1 MPEVE
6 TKAKTI
12 TVREA
17 MELAI
22 KPHEL
27 VPWEKMDPS
36 AQIVVVENNEDLNE
50 LVIKKDAYYD
60 VSEYTSYPFI
70 YEVAFIY
77 SELRAKQL
85 LAYLEKNI
93 REEQIVELWRVWI
106 GHDENDLHIPYVNVN
121 YEELSLNHLVQMYNP
136 NHEKFKEQ
144 HCIVIERYNNQYDK
158 EG

>member
-36 AQIVVVENNEDLNE
+36 AQIVVVENKEDLNE

-60 VSEYTSYPFI
+60 VSGYTSYSFI
-70 YEVAFIY
+70 YEVTFIY

-85 LAYLEKNI
+85 LAYLKKNI

-106 GHDENDLHIPYVNVN
+106 GHDENDLHIPYVSVN

-158 EG
+158 KC

>member
-36 AQIVVVENNEDLNE
+36 AQIVVVENNEDTKSYLLIIWYKCTIRTMKN
-50 LVIKKDAYYD
+50 LKNNI
-60 VSEYTSYPFI
+60 VS
-70 YEVAFIY
+70 
-77 SELRAKQL
+77 
-85 LAYLEKNI
+85 
-93 REEQIVELWRVWI
+93 
-106 GHDENDLHIPYVNVN
+106 
-121 YEELSLNHLVQMYNP
+121 
-136 NHEKFKEQ
+136 
-144 HCIVIERYNNQYDK
+144 
-158 EG
+158 